1 MGKVPDTMEE
11 LISLPG
17 VGRKTANCVLGEIHG
32 IPSMVIDTHMI
43 RIMNLLGFTKVK
55 DAKKIEINL
64 MELFNAKDW
73 VKLTHMIIDH
83 GRTICIARRPKC
95 RECVLTGL
103 CPSEDI

>member
-1 MGKVPDTMEE
+1 MYITQDNWKTRFWLKRKDANNRME
-11 LISLPG
+11 PVVNG
-17 VGRKTANCVLGEIHG
+17 A
-32 IPSMVIDTHMI
+32 
-43 RIMNLLGFTKVK
+43 GFTF
-55 DAKKIEINL
+55 INSYSRDYTDG
-64 MELFNAKDW
+64 ELFNAKDW